1 MNPHELP
8 LAPEILTDRN
18 IAIKLIGVG
27 GAGSNAVDRLKMENL
42 ERLQMAVINTDHQA
56 LSASPVQDKVLIG
69 TRVTRGLGAG
79 GDPELGREAAE
90 ADREK
95 IAAVVK
101 GCDLIFLVG
110 GMGGGTGSGALPIVA
125 EIASEAGALVIS
137 FVTMP
142 FTFEGGRRVKQ
153 AEEGLAALRRCCD
166 AVIPLPNDVLLQE
179 AEDGE
184 TALDSFARA
193 DEWIGRGVRSIWSM
207 LYRTGLINLDFA
219 TLRQAFT
226 QRGGKTLFGLGAGAG
241 ENAVTEAIENLKLCP
256 LLHTPEFSRKA
267 DRLLVNITGGT
278 DLTLPKVNEIMTAV
292 TEQFGRDSHVIMG
305 AVIDES
311 LQQRVEV
318 CVIGTTDIV
327 GRGVMPRRQ
336 PARARASAPA
346 SAGEGLLSGMPQ
358 AQNTRLTGD
367 APNGSTPTATSVT
380 ATSGSG
386 VSAEFRETVSGL
398 AEAGTTVNRSAEG
411 ATAAAQAEM
420 MAPTRSR
427 GKAAAVHAPVKPVA
441 QDEFTFNEVESR
453 GFFDKTDRNLF
464 EGQDLDVPTYLR
476 KGIRIVL

>member
-1 MNPHELP
+1 MSPNELP
-8 LAPEILTDRN
+8 LTPEILTDRS
-18 IAIKLIGVG
+18 IAIKLVGVG

-56 LSASPVQDKVLIG
+56 LSSSPVQDKVLIG
-69 TRVTRGLGAG
+69 TSVTRGLGAG

-101 GCDLIFLVG
+101 GCDLVFLVA

-125 EIASEAGALVIS
+125 EIASEAGALVIA

-142 FTFEGGRRVKQ
+142 FSFEGGRRVKQ
-153 AEEGLAALRRCCD
+153 AEEGLAAVRRCCD

-179 AEDGE
+179 AEEGE

-207 LYRTGLINLDFA
+207 LFRTGLINLDFA
-219 TLRQAFT
+219 TLRQAFS
-226 QRGGKTLFGLGAGAG
+226 QRGGKTLFGLGLGQG
-241 ENAVTEAIENLKLCP
+241 DNAVTQAIESLKMCP

-267 DRLLVNITGGT
+267 DRLLVNIIGGT
-278 DLTLPKVNEIMTAV
+278 DLTLPRVNEIMTAV
-292 TEQFGRDSHVIMG
+292 TDQFGRDSHVIMG

-311 LQQRVEV
+311 MQQRVEV
-318 CVIGTTDIV
+318 CVLGTTDIV
-327 GRGVMPRRQ
+327 GRGVLPRKPQTASRSRTTATPQ
-336 PARARASAPA
+336 PQAEDVRVKSSAAGNSEQKANAPA
-346 SAGEGLLSGMPQ
+346 AELPLVH
-358 AQNTRLTGD
+358 T
-367 APNGSTPTATSVT
+367 ST
-380 ATSGSG
+380 
-386 VSAEFRETVSGL
+386 
-398 AEAGTTVNRSAEG
+398 
-411 ATAAAQAEM
+411 
-420 MAPTRSR
+420 
-427 GKAAAVHAPVKPVA
+427 KPVA
-441 QDEFTFNEVESR
+441 QDEFTFGEIESR

-476 KGIRIVL
+476 KGIKISL